1 MCISLIMCD
10 HFLSIFVYNSVSY
23 ITFLHLGMYFAAFE
37 INLLLQSL
45 TKNTK
50 QVLNDRYNQS
60 LYKWILSKSEIF
72 LSYNVVFHCYFY
84 FRFIE
89 CQARNNYKNVNNIKI
104 YQRIKRSIHV
114 CYFLWEW
121 LFFHLLLWSVVVRML
136 YLILS
141 HSFSKT
147 YLLLFSHLFCYHI
160 FSFIK

>member
-1 MCISLIMCD
+1 MIIFYPSLFIIALFTSRFCIWG
-10 HFLSIFVYNSVSY
+10 VYC
-23 ITFLHLGMYFAAFE
+23 AAFE
-37 INLLLQSL
+37 INLLFQNL

-50 QVLNDRYNQS
+50 HVLNDTYNQV
-60 LYKWILSKSEIF
+60 LYKYPLRKSEIY
-72 LSYNVVFHCYFY
+72 LSYYGMPKIVFHCCFC

-114 CYFLWEW
+114 CYFLREW